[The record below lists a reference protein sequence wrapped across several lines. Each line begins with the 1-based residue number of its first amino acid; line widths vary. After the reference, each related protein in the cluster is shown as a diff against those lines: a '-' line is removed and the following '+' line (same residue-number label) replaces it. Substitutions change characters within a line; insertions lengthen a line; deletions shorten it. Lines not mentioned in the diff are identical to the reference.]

1 MSPDSGSETS
11 TRQPSV
17 PLRPDSLGLDPPNQ
31 PPLTASSP
39 AGQRAVSLWNDPA
52 PAGLLTTCRR
62 YAGPGVPAG
71 PVDPAGPRAPAA
83 PAGPRCAQ
91 STDAPWFCA
100 HDVSLAAT
108 WRSGCP
114 DCWQEWIWEAS
125 PPWAPTRPAPSSEP
139 ASAAQPTSS
148 SHPPLIGRLPAVA
161 RTRRRRGGGSRC

>member
-17 PLRPDSLGLDPPNQ
+17 PLRPASLGLDPPNQ

-71 PVDPAGPRAPAA
+71 PNLPPPPRRPV
-83 PAGPRCAQ
+83 PPPGTPR
-91 STDAPWFCA
+91 
-100 HDVSLAAT
+100 
-108 WRSGCP
+108 
-114 DCWQEWIWEAS
+114 S
-125 PPWAPTRPAPSSEP
+125 PPRRPPPTSTPDPSSD
-139 ASAAQPTSS
+139 
-148 SHPPLIGRLPAVA
+148 
-161 RTRRRRGGGSRC
+161 